1 MTKVFDKLKKNLFT
15 YLKKIISGI
24 QFNVKK
30 QNKKL
35 KHFWFINKKVSI
47 KYYLCIYSKLIFQS
61 TISRDHLQSK
71 INYSKMRS
79 LKKKTV
85 KNFTMF
91 LGNIN

>member
-1 MTKVFDKLKKNLFT
+1 M
-15 YLKKIISGI
+15 
-24 QFNVKK
+24 
-30 QNKKL
+30 
-35 KHFWFINKKVSI
+35 NKKVSI